1 MLYQVLSVF
10 DFVDKIINK
19 VLRSILVL
27 PCGAVYYLVYKGW
40 FLLRLNLKTGLN
52 TTLRRSI
59 SFEKNKEKPL
69 GSE

>member
-10 DFVDKIINK
+10 GFVDKIINE

-40 FLLRLNLKTGLN
+40 FG
-52 TTLRRSI
+52 
-59 SFEKNKEKPL
+59 
-69 GSE
+69 